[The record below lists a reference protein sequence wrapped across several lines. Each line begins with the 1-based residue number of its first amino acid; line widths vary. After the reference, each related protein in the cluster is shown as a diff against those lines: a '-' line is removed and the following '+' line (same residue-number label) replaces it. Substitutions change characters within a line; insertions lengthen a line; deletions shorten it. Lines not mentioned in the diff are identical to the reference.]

1 MSQVGGE
8 EEDCVNMADLK
19 SRYDYEY
26 ALALDEIPSPFCEEV
41 KGVPRQLVWSWALP

>member
-1 MSQVGGE
+1 MSQIGGE

-26 ALALDEIPSPFCEEV
+26 ALALDEIPLTHFV
-41 KGVPRQLVWSWALP
+41 KKLKACLGN